1 MTEYTPHYAPASS
14 GPAVPTAQE
23 APKSPASDI
32 NAMAMANEI
41 IGDAEIEHDG
51 HTATEVRITMGLVYG
66 PLRRGMP
73 DHLRAIE
80 ATVTFDDVGFTPEE
94 LGTNSAHQYLPEGGR
109 VTGFMVMSGMTPS
122 YPIPGMLKDAGLCEA
137 LVLVAEMRITQQ
149 DPPSASELREAER
162 QDWEGV

>member
-1 MTEYTPHYAPASS
+1 MSENTIVFSPPSSVAPS
-14 GPAVPTAQE
+14 PTAQE
-23 APKSPASDI
+23 AQKPAPSSSK
-32 NAMAMANEI
+32 AMEMANEI

-73 DHLRAIE
+73 NHLRAIE
-80 ATVTFDDVGFTPEE
+80 ATVTFDDVGFTAEE
-94 LGTNSAHQYLPEGGR
+94 PDTDSAHQYTPEGGR

-122 YPIPGMLKDAGLCEA
+122 YPVPEMLKDADLCEA
-137 LVLVAEMRITQQ
+137 LVLVAELHITQQ
-149 DPPSASELREAER
+149 DPPSAAELRDADR